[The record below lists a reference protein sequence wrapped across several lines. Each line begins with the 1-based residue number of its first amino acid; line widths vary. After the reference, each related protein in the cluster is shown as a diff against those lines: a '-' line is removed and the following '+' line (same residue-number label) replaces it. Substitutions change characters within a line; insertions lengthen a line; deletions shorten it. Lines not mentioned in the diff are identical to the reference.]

1 MKWRLIPLIA
11 ASGKTQMAIDR
22 WLLQQHYLGKQPPCL
37 RFYTW
42 SPVAISL
49 GYHQRNF
56 PDFWQNLTWDGKPV
70 DLVRRPTGGRAVL
83 HQDDLT
89 YMVVTSG
96 ISGGRS
102 RIYQQLCEFLI
113 KGWSALGVELNY
125 GNNQRGYIHNP
136 NCFGTAT
143 AADLV
148 TTNGEK
154 LIGSAQLI
162 KNQAILQHGSMYL
175 SRDNRLFTKVFQEN
189 KSPVKLPWE
198 QPKKALI
205 QTIVNTLSETAAA
218 FFDVDLIAQPLA
230 EWEWSEILAQPN
242 SGISSKS
249 F

>member
-1 MKWRLIPLIA
+1 MKWRLIPLLS
-11 ASGKTQMAIDR
+11 ASGTTQMAIDR
-22 WLLQQHYLGKQPPCL
+22 WLLQQHRLGKHPPSL

-49 GYHQRNF
+49 GYHQHNF
-56 PDFWQNLTWDGKPV
+56 PDFWQNLTWEGKEV

-96 ISGGRS
+96 ISGTRS
-102 RIYQQLCEFLI
+102 QIYQQICAFLLR
-113 KGWSALGVELNY
+113 GWSSLGVELHY
-125 GNNQRGYIHNP
+125 GNTKRGYIHNP

-162 KNQAILQHGSMYL
+162 KNDAILQHGSLYL
-175 SRDNRLFTKVFQEN
+175 SRDNTLFAKVFNEH
-189 KSPVKLPWE
+189 KSPVKLPWQ

-205 QTIVNTLSETAAA
+205 ETIVNSLSQAAIDCFNIDLITQPLSE
-218 FFDVDLIAQPLA
+218 A
-230 EWEWSEILAQPN
+230 EWQEILAQPN
-242 SGISSKS
+242 LK
-249 F
+249 